1 MWGGYPPIY
10 TSGEGVLGGRKQ
22 AGKSLGAS
30 PTASSWRP
38 RPGGPLAR
46 SADQVMGSA
55 DQGGGSA
62 DPLLLPCGSPP
73 SWRLTCGP
81 FYVGLLEI
89 FLCLD
94 DVWAFFACLAV
105 LNLAKSEFLP
115 LSGFFL
121 HTHIVSRYKWN

>member
-1 MWGGYPPIY
+1 
-10 TSGEGVLGGRKQ
+10 
-22 AGKSLGAS
+22 
-30 PTASSWRP
+30 
-38 RPGGPLAR
+38 
-46 SADQVMGSA
+46 MGSA

-94 DVWAFFACLAV
+94 DVWAFFVCLAV
-105 LNLAKSEFLP
+105 PNLAKSEFLP
-115 LSGFFL
+115 LSRFFL